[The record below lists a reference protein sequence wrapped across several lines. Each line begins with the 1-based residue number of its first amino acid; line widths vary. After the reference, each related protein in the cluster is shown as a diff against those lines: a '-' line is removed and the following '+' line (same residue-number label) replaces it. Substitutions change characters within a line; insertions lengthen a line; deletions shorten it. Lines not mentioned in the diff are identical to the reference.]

1 MSLVKNVINSLGF
14 IQSLI
19 FIDYFYCYSILIIC
33 LSLMSQLY
41 NYKKKI
47 SKAYSCFDTLTVNF
61 IKLIFPSIGW
71 YKDWSALVWS
81 SIYGNNTK
89 YILIFIC
96 TKCTKFDIFHL
107 IVSPFTMKE
116 GVSESYSKWSLQLS

>member
-1 MSLVKNVINSLGF
+1 
-14 IQSLI
+14 
-19 FIDYFYCYSILIIC
+19 
-33 LSLMSQLY
+33 MSQIY

-61 IKLIFPSIGW
+61 VKLIFPSIVW

-89 YILIFIC
+89 YLLIFIC
-96 TKCTKFDIFHL
+96 TKWVFDVVHL
-107 IVSPFTMKE
+107 IVSPFTMRE
-116 GVSESYSKWSLQLS
+116 GVSESYSKWSFQLS